1 VLDDHCWPGPPNAY
15 EMTPTR
21 ERLTERYAEVSAA
34 LERVVAERGL
44 SGAVYTQTTDVENE
58 VNGLLTYDRRVVKVD
73 PVVVA
78 KCVRAVIEMGSS

>member
-1 VLDDHCWPGPPNAY
+1 
-15 EMTPTR
+15 MTPTR
-21 ERLTERYAEVSAA
+21 ERLTERYTEVSAA

-73 PVVVA
+73 PAVVA
-78 KCVRAVIEMGSS
+78 KCVRAVIEAGSS